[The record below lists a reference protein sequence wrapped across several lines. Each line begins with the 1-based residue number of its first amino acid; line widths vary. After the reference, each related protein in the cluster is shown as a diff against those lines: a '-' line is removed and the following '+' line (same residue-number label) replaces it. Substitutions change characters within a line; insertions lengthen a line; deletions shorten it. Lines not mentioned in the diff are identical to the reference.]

1 MNKAELIEIISSEG
15 KISNKTSEIVI
26 SALIS
31 AIKAALSKGEKV
43 TIAGLGTFLVSKR
56 KERKGRNP
64 QTGETITIP
73 AGRLPKFRAGESLKQ
88 FVRQD

>member
-1 MNKAELIEIISSEG
+1 MNKAELIEIISREG

-26 SALIS
+26 NALIS
-31 AIKAALSKGEKV
+31 AIKVALSKGEKV

-73 AGRLPKFRAGESLKQ
+73 AGRLPKFRAGESLRQ
-88 FVRQD
+88 FVRND

>member
-1 MNKAELIEIISSEG
+1 MNKAELVEIISKEG

-26 SALIS
+26 NALIS
-31 AIKAALSKGEKV
+31 AIKVALSKGEKV

-73 AGRLPKFRAGESLKQ
+73 AGRMPKFRAGESLRQ

>member
-1 MNKAELIEIISSEG
+1 MNKAELIEIISKEG

-26 SALIS
+26 NALIS
-31 AIKAALSKGEKV
+31 AIKVALSKGEKV
-43 TIAGLGTFLVSKR
+43 TITGLGTFLVSKR

-73 AGRLPKFRAGESLKQ
+73 AGRLPKFRAGESLRQ

>member
-1 MNKAELIEIISSEG
+1 MNKAELVEIISKEG

-26 SALIS
+26 NALIS
-31 AIKAALSKGEKV
+31 AIKVALSKGEKV
-43 TIAGLGTFLVSKR
+43 TITGLGTFLVSKR

-73 AGRLPKFRAGESLKQ
+73 AGRLPKFRAGESLRQ

>member
-1 MNKAELIEIISSEG
+1 MNKAELVEIISKEG

-26 SALIS
+26 NALIS
-31 AIKAALSKGEKV
+31 AIKNALANGEKV
-43 TIAGLGTFLVSKR
+43 TITGLGTFLVSKR

-73 AGRLPKFRAGESLKQ
+73 AGRLPKFRAGESLRQ

>member
-1 MNKAELIEIISSEG
+1 MNKAELIEIISKEG
-15 KISNKTSEIVI
+15 KISNKTSKIVI
-26 SALIS
+26 NALIS
-31 AIKAALSKGEKV
+31 AIKVALSKGEKV

-73 AGRLPKFRAGESLKQ
+73 AGRMPKFRAGESLRQ
-88 FVRQD
+88 FVRND

>member
-1 MNKAELIEIISSEG
+1 MNKAELIEIISKEG

-26 SALIS
+26 NALIS
-31 AIKAALSKGEKV
+31 AIKVALSKGEKV
-43 TIAGLGTFLVSKR
+43 TITGLGTFLVSKR

-73 AGRLPKFRAGESLKQ
+73 AGRLPKFRAGESLRH
-88 FVRQD
+88 FVKND

>member
-1 MNKAELIEIISSEG
+1 MNKAELIEIISKGG
-15 KISNKTSEIVI
+15 KISNKTSAMVI
-26 SALIS
+26 NALIS
-31 AIKAALSKGEKV
+31 AIKVALSKGEKV

-73 AGRLPKFRAGESLKQ
+73 AGRMPKFRAGESLRR
-88 FVRQD
+88 FVRND

>member
-1 MNKAELIEIISSEG
+1 MNKAELTEIISKEG

-26 SALIS
+26 NALIS
-31 AIKAALSKGEKV
+31 AIKVALSKGEKV
-43 TIAGLGTFLVSKR
+43 TITGLGTFLVSKR

-73 AGRLPKFRAGESLKQ
+73 AGRLPKFRAGESLRQ

>member
-1 MNKAELIEIISSEG
+1 MNKTELIEIISSEG

-26 SALIS
+26 NALIS
-31 AIKAALSKGEKV
+31 AIKVALSKGEKV
-43 TIAGLGTFLVSKR
+43 TITGLGTFLVSKR